1 MQIELPP
8 AGANHSLP
16 GMPETIA
23 SLDELRALLLENCL
37 LRVEPASITAEQPL
51 FGPEGLGLDSID
63 ALQLAVAVERRY
75 QTPLRDPQTARV
87 VLSSLGELQKWLNG
101 QKL

>member
-1 MQIELPP
+1 
-8 AGANHSLP
+8 
-16 GMPETIA
+16 MPETIA

-37 LRVEPASITAEQPL
+37 LRVEPARITAEQPL

-75 QTPLRDPQTARV
+75 QVPLRDPQTARV